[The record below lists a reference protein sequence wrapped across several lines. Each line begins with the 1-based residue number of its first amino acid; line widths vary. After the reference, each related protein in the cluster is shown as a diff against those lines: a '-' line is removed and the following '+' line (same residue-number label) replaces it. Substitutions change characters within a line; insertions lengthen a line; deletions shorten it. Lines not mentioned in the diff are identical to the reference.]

1 MMVQSNAQEFV
12 MFARQWLVLLITIFL
27 AALGHLPSYAAAPSA
42 GSAAQ
47 AAAPASESEQRAA
60 QTMLTALD
68 NVVKL
73 KVTAI
78 ANARSGR
85 TLGREREG
93 SGVLLADS
101 GLVLTIGYLILE
113 ADTIELTD
121 HAGRI
126 ISGSVAAYDHSSG
139 FGLIKPAAAL
149 TAKGISIGSS
159 GDISEYDKLIFA
171 THGGKAGAS
180 LATVASKRRFA
191 GYWEYLIDDA
201 IFTVPPRGD
210 HSGAALINRD
220 GKLVGIGS
228 LIVADAAVPNRRSP
242 GNMFVPVDLLKP
254 ILSELTKSGRSKES
268 TRPWLGLSTQEVDGR
283 LHVLRVQED
292 APAAEAGLKPGDI
305 ILSIR
310 GESVKSLEE
319 FYRKLWSQGNAGIS
333 VPLKVLQGSEVRD
346 VNVRS
351 IDRMDYV
358 RTKQAL

>member
-159 GDISEYDKLIFA
+159 GDINEYDKLIFA